1 MMTPQSSA
9 PDLNASLDGLAED
22 RLELLSAYLD
32 GEVTTAE
39 RHQVEGWL
47 RQDPAVKT
55 LYLELQGLR
64 QGLREMPMAAF
75 PLTSEQRA
83 DKVLAQIKWRQMRQ
97 VWGGMAIAAAFAAAV
112 TTAIPRQMPQG
123 GADATTPE
131 VLLIALDQP
140 VVDLSL
146 APSQKNL
153 N

>member
-1 MMTPQSSA
+1 MEIMWLEQMSSQ
-9 PDLNASLDGLAED
+9 LFT
-22 RLELLSAYLD
+22 LSIFWCLC
-32 GEVTTAE
+32 
-39 RHQVEGWL
+39 WFL
-47 RQDPAVKT
+47 RNNTYD
-55 LYLELQGLR
+55 E
-64 QGLREMPMAAF
+64 
-75 PLTSEQRA
+75 
-83 DKVLAQIKWRQMRQ
+83 